1 MKVIT
6 LNKHDFLEGVNDLFE
21 KIDVVPDVIVQIKN
35 AGAHFGDALRTRG
48 EFNKVTYYSIKIQR
62 KGEGLKK
69 NFVFKFLM
77 KILPY
82 SILDELRKYE
92 SKRTE
97 KSISKINLNCLSKET
112 FKINIEHNPDLKNIL
127 IIDDAIDTGKT
138 MFLIKRSLEKQFPKA
153 AVKTAVLSWTI
164 EKSIIKPDYFLYKNV
179 LVRFPWS
186 KDYKGKDF
194 EN

>member
-6 LNKHDFLEGVNDLFE
+6 LNKHDFLEEVNDLFE

-35 AGAHFGDALRTRG
+35 AGTHFGDALKTRG
-48 EFNKVTYYSIKIQR
+48 EFNKVTYYSIKVQR

-92 SKRTE
+92 SKRAK
-97 KSISKINLNCLSKET
+97 KSLSKINLNCLSKKT
-112 FKINIEHNPDLKNIL
+112 IKINIDLNLDLKNIL

-186 KDYKGKDF
+186 KDYKGKDD